1 MSFWA
6 NLFSSSKDRFSL
18 DELHR
23 LHSVLLRNQ
32 VVTDGNRETV
42 VETLRAIAELTIWG
56 DQHDPSMVE
65 YFLTENMLGHFHQ
78 ILLQRSARR
87 GTVAIQVLQTLSILI
102 QNIRNQ
108 QTIYYLFSNDHI
120 NNIAALKFDFEDDE
134 VLGYYVNLLKTISFR
149 LNETTVQFFFRAGGH
164 ANGDGGTTPI
174 SPGTPSSSPP
184 ASFPL
189 YTEAVKFVA
198 HRDGMVRAAVKTLT
212 LNVFAIQLPSL
223 REFLSSP
230 PSDVLYDNLATYTA
244 ERCTALDRLLSS
256 WDATAPRM
264 AATVE
269 TYLAEIEDIFSFA
282 NDVFAV
288 GVPAISSLLLGH
300 LWKKVVGPVLFWP
313 LLDDGNIATMEG
325 EEDVF
330 TRGAAKEV
338 DGTVKEAAMMARAVG
353 EEEASRSSP
362 KLQKSLVGPL
372 CSLYAFERALY
383 AVTDPFL
390 SSLLVSA
397 LLGGP
402 AKKDAAALATS
413 LVQINNEGAHMMT
426 GTGTAANTSFADSPL
441 CPLQQQ
447 TYKLEASDFLL
458 GLQANSKTYRTAV
471 LSMLRG
477 GDAQLAAAVVR
488 LLAAVLS
495 RKNLSEE
502 TTEAVGLLPRRRRK
516 QRKLLEELTK
526 DASSFCEIQQQQQP
540 QLNNVSDSKG
550 VHGTSSSLAVAATEV
565 CAGTATAAE
574 DPLLIPQT
582 LSQGSS
588 PASSSGRSPG
598 LRRYS
603 PTDES
608 VLHIPPESTTA
619 NNKNNNNNSTA
630 AAAAAK
636 IKTETTAPIAST
648 LRGEEHFNEIVDSLL
663 IALNL
668 DLLPPLS
675 LPVIGWALH
684 RLLASDAGPAELS
697 SEQKILLETAWMK
710 RKQATAAVRAG
721 SWGDAVVPMVAQI
734 WSRIRETVLR
744 TGPGPVHV
752 AGHTWVQAVLVH
764 ELHWQ
769 LGGGGGDGSRSTDSL
784 IKNAAN
790 IAAEEVTASNFAVSA
805 KVATVRVATWVA
817 VAQVHGALSTGQVP
831 LHISKHPFSSS
842 GNSSIGSVSSFNYST
857 ILADISAGEIREG
870 SVVPLP
876 KNESERMQCKVAFS
890 RGVERVVMMCV
901 LGLLSS
907 QDTTNT
913 DIDNTAAT
921 ATEKEDSTFII
932 PFSTSVSASPV
943 VAILDPGTGS
953 TLEYGTILSVAP
965 LLAAA
970 PAVDPDHPQWLH
982 VHVRPQRSALLRLLG
997 TGGGLSGAELAAMDE
1012 QLAEGHWVLAFPDG
1026 EAAKKAAER
1035 VVQSANALREVHQKA
1050 LDPMCEL

>member
-890 RGVERVVMMCV
+890 RGVERVVMINSNRKRGFNFYYSFFDFC
-901 LGLLSS
+901 LRL
-907 QDTTNT
+907 
-913 DIDNTAAT
+913 
-921 ATEKEDSTFII
+921 
-932 PFSTSVSASPV
+932 PPV

-1035 VVQSANALREVHQKA
+1035 GGTECKCAERGAPKGA
-1050 LDPMCEL
+1050 